1 VIFNV
6 AEMSDISCYCHFLV
20 IFWFLV
26 DSYCIVEV
34 GISFT
39 LKACYNYI
47 GSLKT
52 PIFIGFILYYYN
64 LFPNILGETE
74 KYVYCHGVVRARLLT
89 VVHVGQVG
97 GHGGQ
102 AERARG
108 ARIKE
113 RRQGHVRGYE

>member
-1 VIFNV
+1 MIFNV

-47 GSLKT
+47 GSLKLPFT
-52 PIFIGFILYYYN
+52 LDLYCITTIFFLIY
-64 LFPNILGETE
+64 
-74 KYVYCHGVVRARLLT
+74 
-89 VVHVGQVG
+89 
-97 GHGGQ
+97 
-102 AERARG
+102 
-108 ARIKE
+108 
-113 RRQGHVRGYE
+113 